1 MKKSLFILIILF
13 VVILC
18 GELFSS
24 PKTITSQRDNMNVW
38 TVKHF
43 FNAFTTEY
51 LSIIN
56 DTTEVVVTDKISN
69 SCMIHVSDGTTVTL
83 LKSKDIYNFVEKG
96 DTVKLV
102 TIHEPINKHKYKIK
116 HIVIK

>member
-1 MKKSLFILIILF
+1 MKKSLVTFLLLV
-13 VVILC
+13 VVISC

-38 TVKHF
+38 TVNHF
-43 FNAFTTEY
+43 FNTFTTEY
-51 LSIIN
+51 LGIIN
-56 DTTEVVVTDKISN
+56 DTTEVVITEKMSN
-69 SCMIHVSDGTTVTL
+69 SHMINVSDGTTVTL
-83 LKSKDIYNFVEKG
+83 LKSKDIYNIVEVG